1 MNELDFAEETL
12 IRMKALYD
20 LAGDHEEIRRAVVSR
35 LYYAAHHLSRLLLRK
50 SGLRTEAWRKNVHQ
64 RVIGELGRRFAETGR
79 MDHEIFASLD
89 TMRRLRVRAD
99 YQLHRVITESNV
111 ENTIGMFDAYFG
123 ECKRLLEGII

>member
-1 MNELDFAEETL
+1 M
-12 IRMKALYD
+12 
-20 LAGDHEEIRRAVVSR
+20 
-35 LYYAAHHLSRLLLRK
+35 
-50 SGLRTEAWRKNVHQ
+50 HQ